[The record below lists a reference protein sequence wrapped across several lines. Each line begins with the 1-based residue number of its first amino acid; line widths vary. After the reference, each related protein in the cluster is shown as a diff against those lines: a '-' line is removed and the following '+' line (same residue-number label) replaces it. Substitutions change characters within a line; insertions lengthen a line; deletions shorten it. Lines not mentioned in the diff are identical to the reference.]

1 MLPLHLA
8 VCTLAV
14 AAVAAGPTR
23 ATAEPVTVEIG
34 QAGMRH
40 VVFSFE
46 RGAAGTTV
54 TLRTEMTGVAG
65 SRLTVRIDR
74 APVLALDHV
83 FSESECRFPAGG
95 ASMCELVIG
104 PDDPAAQTLLLG
116 FKRGLE
122 AHVTIE
128 DAGIMRMDQSVSL
141 KGFTRRYG
149 A

>member
-1 MLPLHLA
+1 MFATHFA
-8 VCTLAV
+8 VCAMTV
-14 AAVAAGPTR
+14 AAVAGGPSQAG
-23 ATAEPVTVEIG
+23 AEPVTVELG
-34 QAGMRH
+34 EAGMRH

-46 RGAAGTTV
+46 RGGDGPTV

-74 APVLALDHV
+74 APTLALDHV
-83 FSESECRFPAGG
+83 FADGECRFPDGK
-95 ASMCELVIG
+95 ASMCEVVLG
-104 PDDPAAQTLLLG
+104 PDHPSAARLLLG
-116 FKRGLE
+116 FKRGLT

-128 DAGIMRMDQSVSL
+128 DAGIMRMDQTVSL

>member
-1 MLPLHLA
+1 MHPLHLA
-8 VCTLAV
+8 VCALSL
-14 AAVAAGPTR
+14 AAVAASPVG
-23 ATAEPVTVEIG
+23 ATARPVTVEIG
-34 QAGMRH
+34 EAGMRH

-46 RGAAGTTV
+46 RGTAGTTV

-83 FSESECRFPAGG
+83 FADGECRFPDGK
-95 ASMCELVIG
+95 ASMCEVVIG
-104 PDDPAAQTLLLG
+104 PDDPAAEKLLVG
-116 FKRGLE
+116 FKRGRE

-141 KGFTRRYG
+141 RGFTRRYG

>member
-8 VCTLAV
+8 VCAMSV
-14 AAVAAGPTR
+14 VAVAAGPSP
-23 ATAEPVTVEIG
+23 AIAEPVTVEIG

-40 VVFSFE
+40 VVFAFE
-46 RGAAGTTV
+46 RGNDGTTV

-74 APVLALDHV
+74 APTLALDHV
-83 FSESECRFPAGG
+83 FADGECRFPDGK
-95 ASMCELVIG
+95 ASMCEVVIG
-104 PDDPAAQTLLLG
+104 PDDPAAEKLLVG

-128 DAGIMRMDQSVSL
+128 DAGIMRMDQAVSL
-141 KGFTRRYG
+141 KGFTRRFG

>member
-1 MLPLHLA
+1 MFATHFA
-8 VCTLAV
+8 VCAIAV
-14 AAVAAGPTR
+14 AASTGSTLQAV
-23 ATAEPVTVEIG
+23 AEPVTIEIG

-46 RGAAGTTV
+46 RSSDGPSV

-74 APVLALDHV
+74 SPGLALDHI
-83 FSESECRFPAGG
+83 FGEDECRFPAGG
-95 ASMCELVIG
+95 ASQCEVVLG
-104 PDDPAAQTLLLG
+104 PDHPSAVKLLVG
-116 FKRGLE
+116 IMRGLE

-128 DAGIMRMDQSVSL
+128 GAGIMRMDQSVSL

>member
-1 MLPLHLA
+1 MFATHFA
-8 VCTLAV
+8 ICAIAV
-14 AAVAAGPTR
+14 AALTGSPLQAV
-23 ATAEPVTVEIG
+23 AEPVTIEIG

-46 RGAAGTTV
+46 RSSDGPSV

-74 APVLALDHV
+74 SPVLAFDHI
-83 FSESECRFPAGG
+83 FSEGECRFPAGG
-95 ASMCELVIG
+95 ASRCEVVLG
-104 PDDPAAQTLLLG
+104 PDHPAVRRLVTG
-116 FKRGLE
+116 FKRGVQ

-128 DAGIMRMDQSVSL
+128 DAGIMRMDQAVSL
-141 KGFTRRYG
+141 EGFTRRYG